1 METRKDKTAPKDFKS
16 PVESTL
22 DFDDATL
29 RGKWPSYKIRS
40 LSVLKD
46 NYLFNSVNSGLDIES

>member
-29 RGKWPSYKIRS
+29 RGNWPSYKIRS
-40 LSVLKD
+40 LSVSL
-46 NYLFNSVNSGLDIES
+46 SVNSGLDIES

>member
-1 METRKDKTAPKDFKS
+1 METRKDKTALKDFKS

-29 RGKWPSYKIRS
+29 RGKWPSYKKRS
-40 LSVLKD
+40 LSVVKD
-46 NYLFNSVNSGLDIES
+46 NYLSNCVNSGLDIES